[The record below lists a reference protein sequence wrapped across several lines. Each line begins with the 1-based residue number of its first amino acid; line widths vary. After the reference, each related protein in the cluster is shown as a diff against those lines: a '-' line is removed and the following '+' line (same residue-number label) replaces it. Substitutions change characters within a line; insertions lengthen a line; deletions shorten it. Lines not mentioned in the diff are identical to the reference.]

1 MPPLRMT
8 QLFMLLTLL
17 WWGFS
22 LYMLLKPASTEPS
35 LIPYFDKIGHFCL
48 FAVQALV
55 LRLALPQQAWPRI
68 LLMLALWA
76 VLSETLQGVLT
87 TDRSPE
93 LADAGADIL
102 GAATAL
108 WALRMLRCTLS
119 SSLRREK

>member
-1 MPPLRMT
+1 MPSLRMT
-8 QLFMLLTLL
+8 HLFMLLSLL

-22 LYMLLKPASTEPS
+22 LYMLLKPAGTEPS
-35 LIPYFDKIGHFCL
+35 LIPYFDKIGHFSL
-48 FAVQALV
+48 FAIQAVL
-55 LRLALPQQAWPRI
+55 LRLALPQQAWPRL

-76 VLSETLQGVLT
+76 VLSETLQGMLT

-108 WALRMLRCTLS
+108 WAVRMLRCTLS